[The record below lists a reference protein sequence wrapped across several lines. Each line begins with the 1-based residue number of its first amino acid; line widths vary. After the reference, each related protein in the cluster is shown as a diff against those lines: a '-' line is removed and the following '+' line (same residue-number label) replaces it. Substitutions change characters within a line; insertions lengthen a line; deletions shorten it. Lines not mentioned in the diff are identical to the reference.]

1 MKTMNDKTKKV
12 KRTIGKASAVSK
24 KRKPAKVPTGK
35 PVKAVRKKAVRKK
48 AVAKKAVKTVRAP
61 SRNIRLKK
69 ILVPTDFSERS
80 QKALKYAL
88 QFAKQF
94 KSEITLLHVVEVRF
108 AGSEAGVVDLIQLES
123 DLRESGKIQLEQLA
137 RNVASEMVKIRTEIR
152 IGIPYMEITEMAD
165 EKKIDMLV
173 VSTHGYT
180 GLKHVFMGSTA
191 ERIIR
196 HAPCPVLTVRL
207 EEHEFID

>member
-35 PVKAVRKKAVRKK
+35 PVKAVRKKAV
-48 AVAKKAVKTVRAP
+48 AKKAVKTVRAP

-69 ILVPTDFSERS
+69 MLVPTDFSERS